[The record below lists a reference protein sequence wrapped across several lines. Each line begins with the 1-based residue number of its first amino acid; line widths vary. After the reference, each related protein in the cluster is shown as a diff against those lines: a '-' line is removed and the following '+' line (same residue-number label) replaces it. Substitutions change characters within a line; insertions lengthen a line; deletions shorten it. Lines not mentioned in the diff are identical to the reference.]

1 LSSQVPHSAL
11 PSVKWDIKEMTTD
24 HSNYVDVLI
33 ADFRVVATRLDT
45 LGDRRVPPAALNT
58 IWREFY
64 EISNMGFVEG

>member
-1 LSSQVPHSAL
+1 
-11 PSVKWDIKEMTTD
+11 MTTD

-45 LGDRRVPPAALNT
+45 LGDKRVPPAALNT